1 MSDKFGLTSLE
12 TLLGADDAQSM
23 SVEQLISFYNH
34 PFKVND
40 DSEMKALIESIEEN
54 GVLTPVLIREATS
67 AHNEPKLYEII
78 SGHRRV
84 YAARMAGLKEVPVV
98 IKKMTDE
105 EAVIAMVDSN
115 MQRENILP
123 SERAYSL
130 KMKYDA
136 MKKQGK
142 RSDLTLDHFEPKLSS
157 KELGEVFDMSAAQIK
172 RYIKITDLIP
182 GLMDY
187 MDTKYINLAVGYALS
202 FIDEDSQMVIYNY
215 LQKGNKLNS
224 KQANNLKVYNEG
236 GTPIKEG
243 EVEVLISDPKPKR
256 QFKLSSEKIKEYF
269 PDSMSEKDIES
280 IIMDLLEKWKNGR
293 EDGSNNNDF

>member
-1 MSDKFGLTSLE
+1 MI
-12 TLLGADDAQSM
+12 LL
-23 SVEQLISFYNH
+23 
-34 PFKVND
+34 
-40 DSEMKALIESIEEN
+40 
-54 GVLTPVLIREATS
+54 TS
-67 AHNEPKLYEII
+67 AHNEPKLYEIV

-123 SERAYSL
+123 SEGAYSL

-142 RSDLTLDHFEPKLSS
+142 RSDITLDHFEPKLSA

-256 QFKLSSEKIKEYF
+256 QFILSSKKIKEYF

-293 EDGSNNNDF
+293 ED